1 MKKTLLDVSLYK
13 EKEGGFMTDWQRKV
27 AIIVGLF
34 GLCFLFLWF
43 ASLLYTDDEKGKKD
57 TNNQTEDVV
66 NKDSIILV
74 VTND

>member
-1 MKKTLLDVSLYK
+1 
-13 EKEGGFMTDWQRKV
+13 MTDWQRKV

-57 TNNQTEDVV
+57 TNSQTEDVV

>member
-1 MKKTLLDVSLYK
+1 
-13 EKEGGFMTDWQRKV
+13 MTDWQRKV